1 MSEKF
6 IDTSDFLSKQEES
19 ELEQKS
25 LLLSLTVLDVTCHTK
40 SEVSLLIN
48 SLEKDWENR
57 TSFKIAWDRVFLQYY
72 PKTYLN

>member
-48 SLEKDWENR
+48 SLEKD
-57 TSFKIAWDRVFLQYY
+57 
-72 PKTYLN
+72 